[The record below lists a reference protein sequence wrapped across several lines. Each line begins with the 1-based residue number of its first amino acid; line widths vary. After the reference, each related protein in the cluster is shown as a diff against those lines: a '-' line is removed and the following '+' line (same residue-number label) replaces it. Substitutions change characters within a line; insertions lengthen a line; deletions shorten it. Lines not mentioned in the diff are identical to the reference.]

1 MTSEQDAQFKYATKA
16 VKKYAELFGFGHY
29 TIVIGQLPADEARD
43 DWANC
48 IWSLEEEWAVIRFG
62 DLANFDK
69 RQIDHLVIHEITH
82 ILIGLA
88 TSAPAME
95 EVVCNR
101 VATSIAGPRVG
112 ARGIQIHGRLTDQPS
127 DSLDNPAPNPDVA
140 SADRRFTDEELHII
154 KETMPQVILRMPRQ
168 PRELLCRIFFD
179 GATLTEIAADEG
191 VNRSTIMR
199 RRDAAL
205 KLLRTFYEAGV
216 KQDA

>member
-1 MTSEQDAQFKYATKA
+1 MTEVDQQFKYATKA
-16 VKKYAELFGFGHY
+16 VKKYIDLFGFGHY
-29 TIVIGQLPADEARD
+29 TVVVGRLPEDESKD

-62 DLANFDK
+62 DISNFDK
-69 RQIDHLVIHEITH
+69 RQIDHLVIHEVTH

-88 TSAPAME
+88 NSGPAME

-101 VATSIAGPRVG
+101 VATGIAGPRVG
-112 ARGIQIHGRLTDQPS
+112 ARGIQIHTRTMTDQPA
-127 DSLDNPAPNPDVA
+127 DALDNPAPTTPDAA
-140 SADRRFTDEELHII
+140 SSERRFTDEELHVI
-154 KETMPQVILRMPRQ
+154 KETMPQVILRLPRQ

-179 GATLTEIAADEG
+179 GATLSEIAEEEG

-205 KLLRTFYEAGV
+205 KILRAYYDAGAV
-216 KQDA
+216 NA